1 MNKLSGL
8 TLAEGAGGEFLRTGR
23 VSLGSGATSRV
34 EFVTLGGGMAGTDW
48 VVVRTEGAR
57 SSLLGLETGLTDRSL
72 AGVLA
77 VDPLGTL
84 LECPRVMRVYS
95 ASIPSLSYETCRG
108 RLPREY
114 LAVMCVR
121 IVSAWLMMARKSLT
135 TMPM

>member
-1 MNKLSGL
+1 M
-8 TLAEGAGGEFLRTGR
+8 LAEGAGGDFLRGGSVASDSGS
-23 VSLGSGATSRV
+23 VSRLAV
-34 EFVTLGGGMAGTDW
+34 VTLGGGIAGTDW
-48 VVVRTEGAR
+48 VFAGMEGAP
-57 SSLLGLETGLTDRSL
+57 SLLLALETGLTDRSL

-84 LECPRVMRVYS
+84 LKCPRVIRVYS
-95 ASIPSLSYETCRG
+95 ASIPSRAYENCIG